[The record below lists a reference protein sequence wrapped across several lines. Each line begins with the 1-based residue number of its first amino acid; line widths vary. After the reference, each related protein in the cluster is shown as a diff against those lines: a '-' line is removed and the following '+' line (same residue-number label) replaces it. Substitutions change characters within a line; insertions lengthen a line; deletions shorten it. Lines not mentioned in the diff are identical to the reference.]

1 MTEYVITKE
10 GKPHSVVDMEGNKR
24 VEIEIPPDCGVV
36 RELLKALER
45 GLRLRRKTPLISYDE
60 TYHVAPRTKARVY
73 DDDNDGDAYVI
84 APPPARA
91 TKTYTERPRD
101 RESRRKPVLIEM
113 VEPSSSS
120 ALRRTK
126 SEREKGYR
134 GRGSLYEADMKEKER
149 RQRQQERKSTY
160 YTVGERGARAVPEY
174 YY

>member
-1 MTEYVITKE
+1 MIAKA

-45 GLRLRRKTPLISYDE
+45 GLRLRRKTPVISYDE
-60 TYHVAPRTKARVY
+60 TYPVAPRVKARPY
-73 DDDNDGDAYVI
+73 DDNDAYLI
-84 APPPARA
+84 APQSARA
-91 TKTYTERPRD
+91 TPTYTERPRD
-101 RESRRKPVLIEM
+101 RDSRRKSAMIETL
-113 VEPSSSS
+113 EQSSSS

-149 RQRQQERKSTY
+149 ERRQRQQERISTY